1 MSLVE
6 RLGYRSLNELYA
18 TMDNNEIMEWLA
30 YDMLRN
36 PEMREKIEKEQLQDL
51 HSSDTAEQQADSIR
65 AILLSLGQ

>member
-6 RLGYRSLNELYA
+6 RLGYKTLNELYS

-36 PEMREKIEKEQLQDL
+36 PEMRERIEKEHIQDI
-51 HSSDTAEQQADSIR
+51 HANDTAEQQADSIR